1 MFINDNEYLLFPPTD
16 IFHLISQ
23 LSLYLLM
30 SFSLI
35 YVFSPLL
42 SMAMIISLDFLKN
55 TTYALQILK
64 TVFCSLTFFV
74 LNVLGAEDMKMNEA
88 GPCPDLLSTTAA
100 PSKLCSKT

>member
-1 MFINDNEYLLFPPTD
+1 MTITIYHFPTD

-42 SMAMIISLDFLKN
+42 SMVMIISLDFPKHNLSIID
-55 TTYALQILK
+55 TQHIPLFIGFYLY
-64 TVFCSLTFFV
+64 
-74 LNVLGAEDMKMNEA
+74 LNVLGAEETKTNET
-88 GPCPDLLSTTAA
+88 GPCSDMFSTVAA